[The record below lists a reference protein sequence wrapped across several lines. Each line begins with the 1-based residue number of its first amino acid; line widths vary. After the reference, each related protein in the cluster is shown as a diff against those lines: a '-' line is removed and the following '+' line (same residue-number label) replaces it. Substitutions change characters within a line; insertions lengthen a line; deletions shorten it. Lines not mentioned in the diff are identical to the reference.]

1 MDVCVTGGTGY
12 IASSIIRK
20 LLEKGFR
27 VRTTVRNPDDKAKT
41 GFLWELPG
49 AMERLEV
56 VRGDLMEDGSFDMA
70 VEGVHTVFHAAC
82 PVFINPE
89 GDPQVTMLD
98 PALKGSMNVLKACAK
113 AASVKRVVMTS
124 SSSAIRYDYNRQ
136 ATDPPLNESV
146 WSNPEYCREYKLW
159 YPLAKTLAER
169 EAFAFAASVGLDLV
183 AVHPSFVVG
192 PFITPVPQS
201 SIKILLSLLK
211 GSEYPNSRLGFV
223 HIDDVVTAHLLAM
236 EVPEANGRYI
246 CSSDVLHFSDI
257 VDILRLKCPKLTVA
271 SRCSD
276 RKGDNFHHKMDST
289 KLKNLGLAQLKSV
302 DQMFDDVLK
311 CFHEK
316 GLIGDYQ

>member
-211 GSEYPNSRLGFV
+211 GI
-223 HIDDVVTAHLLAM
+223 HIL
-236 EVPEANGRYI
+236 
-246 CSSDVLHFSDI
+246 
-257 VDILRLKCPKLTVA
+257 
-271 SRCSD
+271 
-276 RKGDNFHHKMDST
+276 ST
-289 KLKNLGLAQLKSV
+289 CHQSV
-302 DQMFDDVLK
+302 KAV
-311 CFHEK
+311 
-316 GLIGDYQ
+316 

>member
-1 MDVCVTGGTGY
+1 MGKLQDVCVTGGTGY

-211 GSEYPNSRLGFV
+211 GI
-223 HIDDVVTAHLLAM
+223 HIL
-236 EVPEANGRYI
+236 
-246 CSSDVLHFSDI
+246 
-257 VDILRLKCPKLTVA
+257 
-271 SRCSD
+271 
-276 RKGDNFHHKMDST
+276 ST
-289 KLKNLGLAQLKSV
+289 CHQSV
-302 DQMFDDVLK
+302 KAV
-311 CFHEK
+311 
-316 GLIGDYQ
+316 